1 MPSNNSRL
9 PRPPFV
15 YPATPGSLFL
25 PLTVEIFAGNTTA
38 ILDAPI
44 SHVPGNP
51 AAYQNA
57 ITRLNGLV
65 TDGSLTVKQHILL
78 HAAMN
83 TAQSLVVSGDVHNL
97 LLTIASPATP
107 EYRILDLALVVEAGL
122 EAFIDQPGTSASV
135 IDTGSTKSSTSH
147 IRDIEADCAFRE
159 GYSCVVTGD
168 IMGVCCPIIPHSVRG
183 GNADNFWTLVAMFKG
198 PSSTELLKIL
208 SLGRPPTTDNIRNVL
223 FLSHGAHACF
233 ASGKLAI
240 VPDVASSAY
249 DPATVTEVRSPP
261 ISRNMS

>member
-1 MPSNNSRL
+1 MPSTNSRL

-15 YPATPGSLFL
+15 YPATPGSFFL

-44 SHVPGNP
+44 PPVPGNP
-51 AAYQNA
+51 TAYQNA
-57 ITRLNGLV
+57 ITRLNSLV
-65 TDGSLTVKQHILL
+65 TDGTLTVKKNILL

-107 EYRILDLALVVEAGL
+107 DYRILDLALVVEDGL

-135 IDTGSTKSSTSH
+135 IDTGSTKSSTPQ
-147 IRDIEADCAFRE
+147 IRGIEADCAIRE
-159 GYSCVVTGD
+159 GNSCVVTGD
-168 IMGVCCPIIPHSVRG
+168 VMGVCCPIIPHCVRG
-183 GNADNFWTLVAMFKG
+183 EDADNFWAFVAMLKG

-208 SLGRPPTTDNIRNVL
+208 SLGRPPTTHNIRNVV

-240 VPDVASSAY
+240 VPVVASGAY
-249 DPATVTEVRSPP
+249 DPATVTEVRSL
-261 ISRNMS
+261 IFRNMSS